1 MSRQRL
7 LGGRRSLPV
16 RGVQA
21 ATVAAA
27 VGALLCLGMTAASAE
42 SSSAAQPGRSHA
54 IAAQA
59 PGLARRSASSSHVYF
74 SLVGSWPAHLAA
86 SCPNVEFLGAR
97 GSGQPSGGQFKGLG
111 PEISYM
117 FSVVQ
122 SDVRHDGYSYRT
134 WALNYPAVSVD
145 VLKPSAVEIMTSL
158 MGLLYW
164 YNHNYKKFQ
173 ASISKGVGEMV
184 AKISTLHSACPH
196 AFIAVGGYSQGAM
209 VVHQAL
215 LRVKS
220 KSVQKCQNGTILL
233 ADGNRVPNTIANQFG
248 TSPRNGEGIA
258 TWAKNTIHVGATPHD
273 IPAWANQSAANIC
286 NKYDIVCDTS
296 LSNLRNFSRGA
307 KVHTSYAVRDA
318 NGKYSYEKVLTQ
330 AAKGVGGDLQ
340 RLLQDTGGFCA

>member
-1 MSRQRL
+1 ML
-7 LGGRRSLPV
+7 
-16 RGVQA
+16 
-21 ATVAAA
+21 AAA
-27 VGALLCLGMTAASAE
+27 VGGLLCLGMTAASAQPA
-42 SSSAAQPGRSHA
+42 SAAHLNRSHP
-54 IAAQA
+54 IAAAA
-59 PGLARRSASSSHVYF
+59 PGLARPSASSSHVYF

-86 SCPNVEFLGAR
+86 GCPNVEFLGAR

-145 VLKPSAVEIMTSL
+145 VLKPSAVEIMTGL

-164 YNHNYKKFQ
+164 YNHNYKKFE

-184 AKISTLHSACPH
+184 AQMSTLHSACPH
-196 AFIAVGGYSQGAM
+196 AFIAVAGYSQGAM

-220 KSVQKCQNGTILL
+220 KSVQNCQNGTILL
-233 ADGNRVPNTIANQFG
+233 ADGNRVANTIVNQFG

-258 TWAKNTIHVGATPHD
+258 TWAKYTLHVGATPHD

-286 NKYDIVCDTS
+286 NKYDIVCDAS
-296 LSNLRNFSRGA
+296 ASNLKNFSRGA
-307 KVHTSYAVRDA
+307 RVHTSYAVRDK
-318 NGKYSYEKVLTQ
+318 NGKYSYEKVLTE

-340 RLLQDTGGFCA
+340 RLLQDTGGYCA

>member
-1 MSRQRL
+1 MTRQRRL
-7 LGGRRSLPV
+7 RGRRSPLV

-21 ATVAAA
+21 AAVAAA
-27 VGALLCLGMTAASAE
+27 VGALLCLGMTAASAQ
-42 SSSAAQPGRSHA
+42 SASAAQLRRSHP
-54 IAAQA
+54 IADRA
-59 PGLARRSASSSHVYF
+59 PGLARSSGSSSRVYF
-74 SLVGSWPAHLAA
+74 SLAGSWPPHLAA

-122 SDVRHDGYSYRT
+122 SDVRHYGYSYRT
-134 WALNYPAVSVD
+134 WALNYPAASVD
-145 VLKPSAVEIMTSL
+145 VLKPSAVEVMTGL

-164 YNHNYKKFQ
+164 YNHNYKKYQ
-173 ASISKGVGEMV
+173 ASISEGVGEMV
-184 AKISTLHSACPH
+184 AQMSTLHSACPH

-215 LRVKS
+215 VRVKS

-233 ADGNRVPNTIANQFG
+233 ADGNRVANTIVAQYG
-248 TSPRNGEGIA
+248 TSPRSGEGIA
-258 TWAKNTIHVGATPHD
+258 TWAKHTIHVGATPHD

-296 LSNLRNFSRGA
+296 LSNLEHFSRGA
-307 KVHTSYAVRDA
+307 RVHTSYAVRDS

-330 AAKGVGGDLQ
+330 AASGVGGDLQ
-340 RLLQDTGGFCA
+340 RLLLDTGGYCA

>member
-1 MSRQRL
+1 MPRQRL
-7 LGGRRSLPV
+7 LRGRRSPLV

-21 ATVAAA
+21 AAVATA
-27 VGALLCLGMTAASAE
+27 VGALLCLGMTAASAQPA
-42 SSSAAQPGRSHA
+42 SAAQLPRSHP
-54 IAAQA
+54 IADRA
-59 PGLARRSASSSHVYF
+59 PGLARSSASSSRVYF
-74 SLVGSWPAHLAA
+74 SLAGSWPPHLGA
-86 SCPNVEFLGAR
+86 SCPDVEFLGAR

-145 VLKPSAVEIMTSL
+145 VLKPSAVELMTGA

-173 ASISKGVGEMV
+173 ASISEGVGEMV
-184 AKISTLHSACPH
+184 AQMSTLHSACPH
-196 AFIAVGGYSQGAM
+196 AFITVGGYSQGAM

-233 ADGNRVPNTIANQFG
+233 ADGNRVPNTIVAQFG
-248 TSPRNGEGIA
+248 SSPRDGEGIA
-258 TWAKNTIHVGATPHD
+258 TWAKYTIHVGATPRD
-273 IPAWANQSAANIC
+273 IPKWANQSAANIC

-296 LSNLRNFSRGA
+296 LSNLEHFSRGA
-307 KVHTSYAVRDA
+307 RVHTSYAVRDA

-330 AAKGVGGDLQ
+330 AASGVGGDLQ
-340 RLLQDTGGFCA
+340 RLLLDTGGFCA